1 MKRLLAVVGL
11 MAFLTGCG
19 AENSSIDGAVSLR
32 NSVLR
37 CNQCSFNA
45 QVTADYGDS
54 LYTFGMD
61 CEFDSERNMSVTVTA
76 PETISG
82 ITARVSKGTGQ
93 LTFDDKALTFALLAD
108 GVITPI
114 SVPWLF
120 MEALTGGYI
129 SACGKDGAKV
139 RIQID
144 DTFSEAQF
152 HVDIWTK
159 GDGTPE
165 RGEIVWQGRR
175 IVSIEIKDF
184 VIV

>member
-11 MAFLTGCG
+11 MVFLMGCG
-19 AENSSIDGAVSLR
+19 AENSSTDGAVSLR
-32 NSVLR
+32 NSILR

-54 LYTFGMD
+54 LYTFDMVCKYDAEGD
-61 CEFDSERNMSVTVTA
+61 MSVTVTA

-82 ITARVSKGTGQ
+82 VTARISKGTGQ

-114 SVPWLF
+114 SAPWLF

-129 SACGKDGAKV
+129 SACGKDGDKL

-144 DTFSEAQF
+144 DTFAEAQF
-152 HVDIWTK
+152 HVDIWTMV
-159 GDGTPE
+159 DGTPA